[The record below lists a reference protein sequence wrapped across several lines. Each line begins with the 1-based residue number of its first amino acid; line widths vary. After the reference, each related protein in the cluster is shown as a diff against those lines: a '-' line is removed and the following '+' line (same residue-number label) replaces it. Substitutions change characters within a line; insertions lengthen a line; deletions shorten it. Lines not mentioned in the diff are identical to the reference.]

1 MTKTQAMRSLKA
13 VGTAQNR
20 KIYRRHGGQGE
31 YYGVSWAELGKLKKK
46 IKVDHNLALELW
58 ATGNGDARALAT
70 LVADADAMKRTEIDS
85 WAKDLDS
92 YGMVDCFAAL
102 VCRTRFVKP
111 CMKKWRSS
119 KSEWMGQAGWWLASY
134 LAKDDDTYT
143 NEEMIAWL
151 EDIEANI
158 HTAKNRVRHSMNG
171 ALISI
176 GVRNATLKR
185 KAIAAAK
192 RIGKVDV
199 DHGETGC
206 KTPDA
211 VAYIEKT
218 LAHRKARKN
227 A

>member
-1 MTKTQAMRSLKA
+1 MTKTEVMRALKA

-46 IKVDHNLALELW
+46 IKVDHDLALKLW
-58 ATGNGDARALAT
+58 STGNGDARALAT
-70 LVADADAMKRTEIDS
+70 LIADADAMTRKEIDA

-102 VCRTRFVKP
+102 VCKTRFVKP
-111 CMKKWRSS
+111 CMKRWRKA
-119 KSEWMGQAGWWLASY
+119 KSEWLGQAGWWLSSHLAQNDDSY
-134 LAKDDDTYT
+134 SNAELA
-143 NEEMIAWL
+143 EWL
-151 EDIEANI
+151 EEIEAKI
-158 HTAKNRVRHSMNG
+158 HTSKNRVRHSMNG

-176 GVRNATLKR
+176 GIRNATLRR

-192 RIGKVDV
+192 RIGKVEV

-211 VAYIEKT
+211 IAYIEKT
-218 LAHRKARKN
+218 LAHRARKKT
-227 A
+227 